1 MTYSFPPRPS
11 SVRLVAID
19 GAAARLGR
27 DRARQG
33 DVAANRL
40 VGANRERGDGAVY
53 RRVADPAAAVQP
65 FAQANDAGKGV
76 DDDKFTILRPRDQQ
90 PAIIGAAVDR
100 ALTLRSR
107 ERGGAGRMH
116 ARGSV
121 RRPRPWPRRAPCWR
135 CNLPPRSLALSSTP
149 PPR

>member
-1 MTYSFPPRPS
+1 MRISDWSSDVCSSDLLFGGRDHIERDAGLAPHPPDQ
-11 SVRLVAID
+11 LVAID

-33 DVAANRL
+33 DVAANQL

-76 DDDKFTILRPRDQQ
+76 DDDKFTIRSEEHTSEIQSLMR
-90 PAIIGAAVDR
+90 ISYAVFCFR
-100 ALTLRSR
+100 KKKSTI
-107 ERGGAGRMH
+107 E
-116 ARGSV
+116 
-121 RRPRPWPRRAPCWR
+121 
-135 CNLPPRSLALSSTP
+135 LSNTH
-149 PPR
+149 

>member
-1 MTYSFPPRPS
+1 MRISDWSSDVCSSDLLFGGRDHIERDAGLAPHPPDQ
-11 SVRLVAID
+11 LVAID

-33 DVAANRL
+33 DVAANQL

-76 DDDKFTILRPRDQQ
+76 DDDKFTILRPRGPQ
-90 PAIIGAAVDR
+90 PAIIGAEVDR
-100 ALTLRSR
+100 ADRK
-107 ERGGAGRMH
+107 
-116 ARGSV
+116 SV
-121 RRPRPWPRRAPCWR
+121 V
-135 CNLPPRSLALSSTP
+135 
-149 PPR
+149 